1 METTGLR
8 LGIEETCGGHRIME
22 GIMYIIEL
30 VVLCLV
36 RLGYWDKGRRII
48 FDRWMRREYNLKG
61 AD

>member
-1 METTGLR
+1 
-8 LGIEETCGGHRIME
+8 ME
-22 GIMYIIEL
+22 GIMYIIGL

-48 FDRWMRREYNLKG
+48 FDCWMRRESNLKG